1 MKLNSKV
8 FSVPKLSGP
17 IFNSSSNSDLESP
30 EKYCCP
36 SFCDGKCNAPYVTVA
51 VAITLSTDV

>member
-36 SFCDGKCNAPYVTVA
+36 SFCADKCQESYVTLA
-51 VAITLSTDV
+51 IAITLSADV

>member
-36 SFCDGKCNAPYVTVA
+36 SFCDDKCNASYITAAIA
-51 VAITLSTDV
+51 VAMVT